1 MAQATATAMAASDFS
16 RLSRRVRQAGLLD
29 RRPRYYLVRLSA
41 VAGLYL
47 AGTAAFFWLGDS
59 WLQVPLAAL
68 FAIVFA
74 QVALVLHDLAHR
86 QIFLSRRPSEI
97 LGRLCGNLG
106 IGLGYGWWMNKHTR
120 HHANSNHEDLDPD
133 VVPDVLV
140 WSQEDPDVVPDV
152 LVWSQEDPD
161 VVPDVLVWS
170 QEQARDSRGPA
181 RLIGGR
187 QALLFYPLL
196 LLEGLNLR
204 LGGLRALR
212 QPWMKHRALEGALL
226 AHVALYLG
234 ALAWVLSPGKALVF
248 FAVHQGLFGL
258 YMGCVFAPGHKG
270 MPTLTGRASL
280 DFLRKQV
287 LTTRNVRGGRF
298 IDIAMGG
305 LNYQIEHHL
314 FPHMPTPN
322 LRLAQPI
329 VRAYC
334 HQLGLPYHE
343 VGFVASHSE
352 ALRHLHHA
360 GAPLREKGRS

>member
-1 MAQATATAMAASDFS
+1 MTQATATPTAASDFS
-16 RLSRRVRQAGLLD
+16 GLSRRIKEAGLLD
-29 RRPRYYLVRLSA
+29 RRPRYYLVRLGV

-47 AGTAAFFWLGDS
+47 AGVAVFLRLGDS
-59 WLQVPLAAL
+59 WLQLLLAVY

-86 QIFLSRRPSEI
+86 QIFLGRGPSEL
-97 LGRLCGNLG
+97 LGRLGGNLA

-120 HHANSNHEDLDPD
+120 HHANPNHEDLDPD

-140 WSQEDPDVVPDV
+140 WSQE
-152 LVWSQEDPD
+152 
-161 VVPDVLVWS
+161 
-170 QEQARDSRGPA
+170 QARESSGLA

-187 QALLFYPLL
+187 QAFLFYPLL
-196 LLEGLNLR
+196 LLEGLNLHVS
-204 LGGLRALR
+204 GVRALR
-212 QPWMKHRALEGALL
+212 QPWLKHRGLEGALL
-226 AHVALYLG
+226 FAHFALYLG
-234 ALAWVLSPGKALVF
+234 VLAWTLSPGKALAF
-248 FAVHQGLFGL
+248 FAIHQGLFGV

-270 MPTLTGRASL
+270 MPTLTGEATL

-314 FPHMPTPN
+314 FPNMPTPN
-322 LRLAQPI
+322 LRQAQPI
-329 VRAYC
+329 VRDYC
-334 HQLGLPYHE
+334 RQLRLPYHE
-343 VGFVASHSE
+343 VGFVASHGE

-360 GAPLREKGRS
+360 GAPLRRKDRS

>member
-1 MAQATATAMAASDFS
+1 MVGGMAHATATATAASDFS
-16 RLSRRVRQAGLLD
+16 HLSRRIRQAGLLD
-29 RRPRYYLVRLSA
+29 RRPLHYLVRLSA

-47 AGTAAFFWLGDS
+47 AGMAAFFRLGDS
-59 WLQVPLAAL
+59 WLQVPLAAF

-86 QIFLSRRPSEI
+86 QIFTSRTPSEI
-97 LGRLCGNLG
+97 LGRLGGNLG

-120 HHANSNHEDLDPD
+120 HHANPNHEDL
-133 VVPDVLV
+133 
-140 WSQEDPDVVPDV
+140 
-152 LVWSQEDPD
+152 DPD

-170 QEQARDSRGPA
+170 QEQARDSRGLA

-187 QALLFYPLL
+187 QAFLFYPLL
-196 LLEGLNLR
+196 LLEGLNLH

-212 QPWMKHRALEGALL
+212 QPWMKHRAPEGSLLL
-226 AHVALYLG
+226 AHIALYLG

-248 FAVHQGLFGL
+248 FAVHQGLFGV

-270 MPTLTGRASL
+270 MPTLTGQASV

-314 FPHMPTPN
+314 FPSMPTPN

-334 HQLGLPYHE
+334 RRLGLPYHE
-343 VGFVASHSE
+343 VGFAASHGE
-352 ALRHLHHA
+352 ALHHLHHA

>member
-1 MAQATATAMAASDFS
+1 MAQATATATAASDFS
-16 RLSRRVRQAGLLD
+16 RLSGRIRQAGLLD
-29 RRPRYYLVRLSA
+29 RRPRYYLIRLSA
-41 VAGLYL
+41 VAGLHL
-47 AGTAAFFWLGDS
+47 AGLAAFFLLGDS
-59 WLQVPLAAL
+59 WLQIPLAAL

-86 QIFLSRRPSEI
+86 QIFLSRKPSKI
-97 LGRLCGNLG
+97 LGLLGGNLA
-106 IGLGYGWWMNKHTR
+106 IGLSYGWWMDKHTR
-120 HHANSNHEDLDPD
+120 HHANPNHEDL
-133 VVPDVLV
+133 
-140 WSQEDPDVVPDV
+140 
-152 LVWSQEDPD
+152 DPD

-170 QEQARDSRGPA
+170 QEQARDSRGLA

-187 QALLFYPLL
+187 QAFLFYPLL
-196 LLEGLNLR
+196 LLEGLNLHV
-204 LGGLRALR
+204 GGIRALCR
-212 QPWMKHRALEGALL
+212 PWMMHRAVEGALLL

-270 MPTLTGRASL
+270 MPTLTGKAGL

-287 LTTRNVRGGRF
+287 LTTRNVRGGHF
-298 IDIAMGG
+298 VDIAMGG

-322 LRLAQPI
+322 LRKAQPI

-334 HQLGLPYHE
+334 RRLGLPYHE
-343 VGFVASHSE
+343 VGFLASHGE

>member
-1 MAQATATAMAASDFS
+1 MAQAPAPAAAVSDFS
-16 RLSRRVRQAGLLD
+16 RLSKRVRQAGLLD
-29 RRPRYYLVRLSA
+29 RRPRHYLARISA
-41 VAGLYL
+41 VTALYL
-47 AGTAAFFWLGDS
+47 AGVAAFFLLGDS
-59 WLQVPLAAL
+59 WFQVPLAAG

-74 QVALVLHDLAHR
+74 QVALVMHDLAHR

-97 LGRLCGNLG
+97 LGRLGGNLG

-120 HHANSNHEDLDPD
+120 HHANPNHEDLDPD

-140 WSQEDPDVVPDV
+140 WSQE
-152 LVWSQEDPD
+152 
-161 VVPDVLVWS
+161 
-170 QEQARDSRGPA
+170 QARASRGPA

-196 LLEGLNLR
+196 LLEGLNLH
-204 LGGLRALR
+204 LGGVRALR
-212 QPWMKHRALEGALL
+212 RPWMRHRVLEGTLLFAHFVLYVAAL
-226 AHVALYLG
+226 V
-234 ALAWVLSPGKALVF
+234 WVLSPGKALVF
-248 FAVHQGLFGL
+248 LAVHQGLFGL

-270 MPTLTGRASL
+270 MPTLTGTAEL

-287 LTTRNVRGGRF
+287 LTTRNVRGGRLV
-298 IDIAMGG
+298 DLAMGG

-314 FPHMPTPN
+314 FPSMPAPN

-334 HQLGLPYHE
+334 RQLGLPYHE
-343 VGFVASHSE
+343 VGFAASHGE

>member
-1 MAQATATAMAASDFS
+1 MAQATATATAASDFS
-16 RLSRRVRQAGLLD
+16 RLSRRIRQAGLLD
-29 RRPRYYLVRLSA
+29 RRPRYYLVRLST

-47 AGTAAFFWLGDS
+47 AGVAAFFRLGDS
-59 WLQVPLAAL
+59 WLQVPLAACS
-68 FAIVFA
+68 AIVFA

-86 QIFLSRRPSEI
+86 QIFLARGPSEV
-97 LGRLCGNLG
+97 LGRLGGNLG
-106 IGLGYGWWMNKHTR
+106 IGLSYGWWMNKHTR
-120 HHANSNHEDLDPD
+120 HHANPNHENL
-133 VVPDVLV
+133 
-140 WSQEDPDVVPDV
+140 
-152 LVWSQEDPD
+152 DPD

-196 LLEGLNLR
+196 LLEGLNLHV
-204 LGGLRALR
+204 GGIRALR
-212 QPWMKHRALEGALL
+212 RPWMKHRVLEGALL
-226 AHVALYLG
+226 LAHSVLYLG

-270 MPTLTGRASL
+270 MPTLTGEATQ

-298 IDIAMGG
+298 VDIAMGG

-314 FPHMPTPN
+314 FPNMPAPN

-334 HQLGLPYHE
+334 RRLGLPYHE
-343 VGFVASHSE
+343 VSFVASHSE

-360 GAPLREKGRS
+360 GAPLREKGRP